1 MVSAPRLQELRV
13 IAQEELV
20 DARLALG
27 EHTAL
32 SPELETLVAEHP
44 FNECMCDEIGCGL

>member
-1 MVSAPRLQELRV
+1 MGSPPLRV
-13 IAQEELV
+13 AGHRPGTLI

-27 EHTAL
+27 ERTAL
-32 SPELETLVAEHP
+32 IPELETLVAEHP